1 MDILLNIEQIT
12 SPNNVLGLR
21 RLYDKVESN
30 VRALGALGVAQESY
44 GTMLSSVLVKKLPQE
59 IRLMVSQKVTDD
71 WDMKAIMDVLGDE
84 LEARERAVTTKEGVV
99 DHDKS
104 SRDKERSSATT
115 LFTNSSK
122 NQASDSCCYCRNE
135 HPSSSCT
142 VVTSREERTKILCTS
157 GRCFNCLRR
166 GHRERD
172 CRSRTRCRACNG
184 RHHSSICQVRSGPVE
199 DKKLPQVDHKSPSN
213 TQLNPGAPSFA
224 AAQSKSTSCCL
235 AEGHET
241 VLLQTARASLYNPEG
256 PGNTVEVSLIFDSGS
271 QQSYIFRDTSKQL
284 GLRIH
289 GKKILSIATFG
300 TNSELQQPCDMVR
313 VGIMTAEGGTKE
325 ISLLSVP
332 VICQPLASLPAHT
345 CLHKYEGLHLNL
357 ADAASERKSPIQP
370 AILIG
375 LDHYWQFMTGE
386 TIHCGETG
394 PVASRTVLGWVVSGP
409 VPTDMGSAYG
419 NTYLSTHTL
428 KVTASSGRESTQR
441 LEQQLKT
448 FWDLESLG
456 VCDSEKTVYDQ
467 FHDMVKFNNGRY
479 EVQLPWKDPMSTIPD
494 NYELCLKRLHSLLRR
509 LRQNPKLF
517 EQYDKVIRDQI
528 KNDIVQTV
536 ELPERVEGNRVH
548 YLPHHAV
555 VTKVRVV
562 YDASAKMTGPS
573 LNECLH
579 VGPKFNQK
587 ILDILIRFRLHKV
600 AIVADIEKAFLMI
613 AVDEKDRDV
622 LRFLWFR
629 DITKEPLDLVVLR
642 FARVTFGVSSSP
654 FLLNATI
661 RHHLDVQAA
670 TQEQLV
676 KRLQE
681 SIYVDDI
688 LTGVEDVETAWQ
700 LYLHSKEILKTGG
713 FNLRKFKTNDSD
725 LQRRMTEAEGTI
737 PYTSETNDNETYA
750 KSMLGKSQKP
760 CMGEQKTLGLRWHM
774 ETDQFIF
781 DLNEITRV
789 SDATPIKTKRSITSI
804 VSKIYDPLGILSP
817 VVIPFKLFFKE
828 LCAEKGGMIH
838 SQSGCRRDG
847 IHWSKG

>member
-1 MDILLNIEQIT
+1 MSEELAKRRRLRAGHRGVANRRLAEARDLVDAEGTPDRMALARFAFSLQEKIEILRQLDGDILNLLDDEAEIMADIEEADKFNQELFETLLKLKEISPSGTTPRASKEGGAGVGRNTRLPELSLRGFDGDITQWISFWDTYEAAVHSNTNLSEVQKFTYLKSLVDRSAKESISGLSLSADNYKEAIAILQKRFGNKQRFIAKHMDILLNIEQIT

-30 VRALGALGVAQESY
+30 VRALGALRVAQESY

-59 IRLMVSQKVTDD
+59 IRLMVSRKVTDD
-71 WDMKAIMDVLGDE
+71 SDMKAIMDVLGDE

-104 SRDKERSSATT
+104 SRDKKRSSATT

-199 DKKLPQVDHKSPSN
+199 NKKLPQVDHKSPSN

-271 QQSYIFRDTSKQL
+271 QQSYISRDTSKQL

-345 CLHKYEGLHLNL
+345 CLHKYEGLKHLNL

-428 KVTASSGRESTQR
+428 KVTASSGREHST
-441 LEQQLKT
+441 T
-448 FWDLESLG
+448 G
-456 VCDSEKTVYDQ
+456 T
-467 FHDMVKFNNGRY
+467 
-479 EVQLPWKDPMSTIPD
+479 
-494 NYELCLKRLHSLLRR
+494 
-509 LRQNPKLF
+509 
-517 EQYDKVIRDQI
+517 
-528 KNDIVQTV
+528 TV
-536 ELPERVEGNRVH
+536 EDLLGPRVPG
-548 YLPHHAV
+548 
-555 VTKVRVV
+555 
-562 YDASAKMTGPS
+562 S
-573 LNECLH
+573 L
-579 VGPKFNQK
+579 
-587 ILDILIRFRLHKV
+587 
-600 AIVADIEKAFLMI
+600 
-613 AVDEKDRDV
+613 
-622 LRFLWFR
+622 
-629 DITKEPLDLVVLR
+629 
-642 FARVTFGVSSSP
+642 
-654 FLLNATI
+654 
-661 RHHLDVQAA
+661 
-670 TQEQLV
+670 
-676 KRLQE
+676 
-681 SIYVDDI
+681 
-688 LTGVEDVETAWQ
+688 
-700 LYLHSKEILKTGG
+700 
-713 FNLRKFKTNDSD
+713 
-725 LQRRMTEAEGTI
+725 
-737 PYTSETNDNETYA
+737 
-750 KSMLGKSQKP
+750 
-760 CMGEQKTLGLRWHM
+760 
-774 ETDQFIF
+774 
-781 DLNEITRV
+781 
-789 SDATPIKTKRSITSI
+789 
-804 VSKIYDPLGILSP
+804 
-817 VVIPFKLFFKE
+817 
-828 LCAEKGGMIH
+828 
-838 SQSGCRRDG
+838 
-847 IHWSKG
+847 